1 MITQVVTV
9 YGLHCHKLVWCK
21 QEHNCSLH
29 QSIIWSSSPSTNHSI
44 NQVVSFNKVLV
55 SVLIPTVSCCSW
67 HLSLTG
73 KSTVFHVF
81 RSQSFL
87 QSTPKGVTLRF
98 SSHLSLRCYWQLSP
112 KHTQQVLHEVKRESV
127 EYMFV
132 FCRSAQSWVV
142 QKVQVT

>member
-1 MITQVVTV
+1 MISQVVTV

-44 NQVVSFNKVLV
+44 NQVVSLIKVLV

-67 HLSLTG
+67 HLLLTR
-73 KSTVFHVF
+73 KSNVFHAF
-81 RSQSFL
+81 RSQSCL
-87 QSTPKGVTLRF
+87 QSTPKGLTLRF
-98 SSHLSLRCYWQLSP
+98 YSHLSLRCYWQLCP
-112 KHTQQVLHEVKRESV
+112 KCTKQVLHELKRESV

-132 FCRSAQSWVV
+132 FCRSAQSRVV